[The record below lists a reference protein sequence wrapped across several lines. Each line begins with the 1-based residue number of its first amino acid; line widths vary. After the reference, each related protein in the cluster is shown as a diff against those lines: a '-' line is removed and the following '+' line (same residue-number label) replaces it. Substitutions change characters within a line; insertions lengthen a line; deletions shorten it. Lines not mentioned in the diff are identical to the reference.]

1 MRYLLGALDA
11 DLRGAGE
18 LARLEAVT
26 DSFAEAYDAARW
38 AISRR
43 APGSPDVQTLLGAER
58 RDRYDEGAPDMR
70 FTAHDES
77 YALADY
83 PLTAEVME
91 AGGGFAIE
99 AADRARTPTS
109 GRCSPSGASRRSR
122 PPRRSRPDG
131 SAWLVELYSDP
142 RTHALPAAL
151 PELRLLA
158 GEAVGRGPGGGY
170 APPVTSE
177 AKSSK
182 TST

>member
-1 MRYLLGALDA
+1 M
-11 DLRGAGE
+11 
-18 LARLEAVT
+18 
-26 DSFAEAYDAARW
+26 
-38 AISRR
+38 
-43 APGSPDVQTLLGAER
+43 QTLLGAER
-58 RDRYDEGAPDMR
+58 RDSYDGRAGDMR

-83 PLTAEVME
+83 PLTADAME

-99 AADRARTPTS
+99 ASDVAADPGERELLAQWGFTAVTAAAAIS
-109 GRCSPSGASRRSR
+109 
-122 PPRRSRPDG
+122 PDG

-158 GEAVGRGPGGGY
+158 GEAAGRGPGPGY

>member
-1 MRYLLGALDA
+1 M
-11 DLRGAGE
+11 
-18 LARLEAVT
+18 
-26 DSFAEAYDAARW
+26 
-38 AISRR
+38 
-43 APGSPDVQTLLGAER
+43 QTLLGAER
-58 RDRYDEGAPDMR
+58 RDRYDDGAPDMR
-70 FTAHDES
+70 FTAHDET

-91 AGGGFAIE
+91 EGGGFAIE
-99 AADRARTPTS
+99 AADV
-109 GRCSPSGASRRSR
+109 GADPDERELLAQWGFTAVTAAAAIA
-122 PPRRSRPDG
+122 PDG

-158 GEAVGRGPGGGY
+158 GEAVGRMPGGGY